1 MLDAGLQ
8 SNALPCPVAK
18 QTGTT
23 GNLTGRSDAIVS
35 GGIHEDEALGFGGLR
50 VSNDIYQ
57 VDGAGPGHRA
67 GLMSNTIAIFSSE
80 IRGPTVS
87 VISGPFGK
95 MREFPSPVPPAA
107 PGREN
112 VRLAPSSSSE

>member
-8 SNALPCPVAK
+8 SNTLPRPVAK

-23 GNLTGRSDAIVS
+23 GNLTRRSDAIVS
-35 GGIHEDEALGFGGLR
+35 GRIHEDEALGFGGLR

-67 GLMSNTIAIFSSE
+67 ELMPNTIAIFSSE
-80 IRGPTVS
+80 IRGPTVR
-87 VISGPFGK
+87 VISGP
-95 MREFPSPVPPAA
+95 
-107 PGREN
+107 
-112 VRLAPSSSSE
+112 L